1 MRGSKGQAYTIPPTD
16 KVALSGRV
24 GFHLINPTAACFELF
39 PRNTNRTRNRGVF
52 RVKEMGLETVRKA

>member
-39 PRNTNRTRNRGVF
+39 PRNTNYALPQLAAAQIDLRINCSI
-52 RVKEMGLETVRKA
+52 